1 MVPIESWFVDQS
13 DREQFNSF
21 FQLDNGIPI
30 ESWFVD
36 QSDRELLNLL
46 PFLEDLVVKVSISR
60 ITGQYLLCRLLQGS
74 LSSVL
79 TLIVN
84 RLLLIEFNQS
94 SLC

>member
-1 MVPIESWFVDQS
+1 MVSIESWFVDQS
-13 DREQFNSF
+13 DRELFNSF

-60 ITGQYLLCRLLQGS
+60 ITGQYLLCRLFCRDHYH
-74 LSSVL
+74 LSSH
-79 TLIVN
+79 
-84 RLLLIEFNQS
+84 LLLIDYS
-94 SLC
+94 

>member
-46 PFLEDLVVKVSISR
+46 PFLED
-60 ITGQYLLCRLLQGS
+60 
-74 LSSVL
+74 
-79 TLIVN
+79 
-84 RLLLIEFNQS
+84 
-94 SLC
+94 